1 MLNYNKRRVIFM
13 KRKKKKSNYIKDY
26 KKRVLEDAHIRRV
39 QDDEAI
45 LAYLDNPGGLK
56 VNYSQSVIAFENPAL
71 TLTRI
76 DEFQT
81 SLIGLSLIENI
92 LFTPK
97 EKDAFDVNFSIIRIG
112 NFIESIYIIF
122 DEGSFEDED
131 ILSHKQ
137 IIFQA
142 TNSSK
147 KTSIRYGINYNIY
160 DRYNEIDCMVLNET
174 IARVEKRVN
183 ERMDQLN
190 KELKAIDDAK
200 TDENE
205 GEMLI

>member
-1 MLNYNKRRVIFM
+1 M

-26 KKRVLEDAHIRRV
+26 KKRVLEDANMRRA

-45 LAYLDNPGGLK
+45 RAYLDNPSGLK

-97 EKDAFDVNFSIIRIG
+97 EKDAFSVNFSINRIG

-122 DEGSFEDED
+122 DEGSFEDEE

-137 IIFQA
+137 IIFQP

-174 IARVEKRVN
+174 ITRVEKRVN